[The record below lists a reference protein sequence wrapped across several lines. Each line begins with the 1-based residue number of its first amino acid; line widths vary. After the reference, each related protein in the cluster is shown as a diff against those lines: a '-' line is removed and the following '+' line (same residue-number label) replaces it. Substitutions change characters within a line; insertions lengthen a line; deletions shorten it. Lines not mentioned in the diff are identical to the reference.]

1 MESQN
6 NPSTMPQEQPS
17 SEVQK
22 WEYRVVHININ
33 NDAPPQPS
41 TPEAASKKLQGSLSP
56 EFIKREFPQMY
67 QQQSPQQKHP
77 AAQLQHFLNLL
88 GNEGWELVETSQ
100 VGGLLMFFF
109 KRLLI
114 KKPES
119 TTDQPTA
126 AQPTDATKVVPT
138 DQDP

>member
-1 MESQN
+1 
-6 NPSTMPQEQPS
+6 
-17 SEVQK
+17 
-22 WEYRVVHININ
+22 
-33 NDAPPQPS
+33 
-41 TPEAASKKLQGSLSP
+41 
-56 EFIKREFPQMY
+56 MY

-114 KKPES
+114 KKPEP
-119 TTDQPTA
+119 TTGQPTT
-126 AQPTDATKVVPT
+126 AQPTDATKVETT